1 MEKVLY
7 STARLIRISK
17 VEQYNGA
24 CSVLDGSATT
34 TGNGADSSVIAH
46 NLFGTNGQSIYYTS
60 GNVGIGTT
68 SPAFKL
74 SVAGNVYASAFID
87 DGVTLAAPDY
97 VFDDPDYLHLS
108 LADIEAYIVAH
119 KHLPWLTPRGSGA
132 MSISARIN
140 EVLEALENLF
150 LEVFELADWNRRQ
163 DEADAIRDRRIDA
176 LEAELRAFKAGSD
189 SSQTNPGPAE
199 QGLPGA
205 EPASSSPSSSE
216 GDDAEFTEPE
226 QTPPIPSE
234 KAVDAADA
242 PAPTATSE
250 APEFSE
256 PATLDSGAVTASDN
270 ATSF

>member
-1 MEKVLY
+1 MDFVSINTSGGDSTFVRIGSIVQNSTLGALASDFAVYTRTSNALTEKLRV
-7 STARLIRISK
+7 T
-17 VEQYNGA
+17 
-24 CSVLDGSATT
+24 
-34 TGNGADSSVIAH
+34 
-46 NLFGTNGQSIYYTS
+46 TS

-97 VFDDPDYLHLS
+97 VFEDPDYLHLS
-108 LADIEAYIVAH
+108 LADIEAYTEAH

-132 MSISARIN
+132 MSLSVRIN

-163 DEADAIRDRRIDA
+163 DEADAIRDQRIDA
-176 LEAELRAFKAGSD
+176 LEAELRAFKAGSG

-199 QGLPGA
+199 QGRPGA
-205 EPASSSPSSSE
+205 EPAFSSPSSSE
-216 GDDAEFTEPE
+216 GDDAESTEPE
-226 QTPPIPSE
+226 QTPNNPSE
-234 KAVDAADA
+234 QAVDAADA

-256 PATLDSGAVTASDN
+256 PATLDSGAVAVSAS